1 MDKKRQPHFPIANY
15 TIIPSTHKYERIN
28 FYLRSIDRNMRTILC
43 ILFVDVAFV
52 TMFTLTQSSAFNVAT
67 PLRLPLSLSLA
78 MCVSVPN
85 LWPSRRGNW
94 KHTATRITADKIK
107 LTSFSFCGIGSDA
120 FWTGFSSSIKFAQRT
135 FSVSEKSIRRCLFF
149 ARNECGH

>member
-1 MDKKRQPHFPIANY
+1 MPHFPIANY

-43 ILFVDVAFV
+43 IVRRRR
-52 TMFTLTQSSAFNVAT
+52 
-67 PLRLPLSLSLA
+67 LRYHVHSDTELCIQCRDFAPSLSLSL
-78 MCVSVPN
+78 CVFLCQIYCRLVE
-85 LWPSRRGNW
+85 GNW

-107 LTSFSFCGIGSDA
+107 LTSFSFCGIGSDG

-135 FSVSEKSIRRCLFF
+135 FLVSKKSIRVCLFF
-149 ARNECGH
+149 ARNGS